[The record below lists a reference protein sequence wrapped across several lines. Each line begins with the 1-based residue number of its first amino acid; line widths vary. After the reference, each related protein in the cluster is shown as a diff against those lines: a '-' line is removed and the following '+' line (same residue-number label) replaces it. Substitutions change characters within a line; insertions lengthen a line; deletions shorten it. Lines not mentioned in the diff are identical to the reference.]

1 MEAEKKAAAMVKPP
15 PRSLVSVTLDS
26 RYTNGRVHT
35 EKYVN
40 SYICTQHSK
49 LSNLNSAH
57 CNLHTLLFHLKTVHC
72 TLCHCQCHCHPLSNG
87 KTSSDKSHSDILG
100 EWLKNDNT
108 ILSFF
113 LQFSICHH
121 SWKIGGITCQ
131 CILVHQSMSQ
141 GPNSCWNYVTH
152 LARSFATVW
161 EIYT

>member
-57 CNLHTLLFHLKTVHC
+57 CNLHTLLFHLKTDHC
-72 TLCHCQCHCHPLSNG
+72 TLCHCQCHCHPLSNWRE
-87 KTSSDKSHSDILG
+87 K
-100 EWLKNDNT
+100 
-108 ILSFF
+108 
-113 LQFSICHH
+113 QF
-121 SWKIGGITCQ
+121 
-131 CILVHQSMSQ
+131 
-141 GPNSCWNYVTH
+141 
-152 LARSFATVW
+152 R
-161 EIYT
+161 